1 MMHIKNLAL
10 YSFRELMGM
19 LVVRI
24 TLAVAVLLPLAA
36 WIFSQFFL
44 MELTKVQLDV
54 MTAGSYLLG
63 MVLILIAVVPMLGA
77 DIGGRLCYFYLMP
90 PVSRSEYMLGRF
102 IGAALLLL
110 LLFAVLLAGS
120 EALIAMALEHAPAD
134 RRYGISW
141 ETGLIIAGTACY
153 QSITL
158 LAAVFFIAAWATG
171 FAELLLFSIAACA
184 LFWIMPPVLEAM
196 KNPFLMVGVPTWIVS
211 LVHGIAWLLPEMNA
225 GQFILA
231 ALHGQATDYTMLL
244 LHFLGHAGYALMM
257 LMACL
262 LMFARRDL

>member
-1 MMHIKNLAL
+1 MTRIRNLAL

-24 TLAVAVLLPLAA
+24 TLTAAALLPLAA
-36 WIFSQFFL
+36 WIFSEFFL

-77 DIGGRLCYFYLMP
+77 DIGGRLCYFYLVP
-90 PVSRSEYMLGRF
+90 PVSRNEYVLGRF
-102 IGAALLLL
+102 LGAALLLL

-120 EALIAMALEHAPAD
+120 ETLITVALEYAPAD
-134 RRYGISW
+134 RRHGIDW
-141 ETGLIIAGTACY
+141 ETGLLIAGTACY
-153 QSITL
+153 QSMTL

-196 KNPFLMVGVPTWIVS
+196 KNPFLMEGVPAWIVA

-231 ALHGQATDYTMLL
+231 ELHGQATDYTMLL
-244 LHFLGHAGYALMM
+244 LHFLGHLGYVLIM

-262 LMFARRDL
+262 LIFARRDL